1 MGSLRKKRTLLEAN
15 QRIGVVAAV
24 EFCYCIVC
32 MYVRCRCS
40 SYSYSNCM
48 HRKKKS
54 EQERK
59 KERKKNDK
67 RVHIHIAIQYI
78 GQPRPVADIHA
89 YREHHL
95 VKR

>member
-1 MGSLRKKRTLLEAN
+1 MYVRMF
-15 QRIGVVAAV
+15 VVAARPIV
-24 EFCYCIVC
+24 ILIVC
-32 MYVRCRCS
+32 T
-40 SYSYSNCM
+40 
-48 HRKKKS
+48 KKKRAS
-54 EQERK
+54 KKERK

-78 GQPRPVADIHA
+78 GQPRPMADIHA